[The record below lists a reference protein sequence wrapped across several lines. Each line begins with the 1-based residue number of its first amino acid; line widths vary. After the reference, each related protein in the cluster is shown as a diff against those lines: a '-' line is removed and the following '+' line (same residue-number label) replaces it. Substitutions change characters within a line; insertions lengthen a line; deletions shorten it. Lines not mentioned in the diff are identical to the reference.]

1 MSQYHQHTD
10 RPNYMQVYSVRE
22 EYEDGT
28 VRILQTAVASI
39 ALEDL
44 RPNTTV
50 TYQVAAVDQSGRE
63 GARSAVLTLRTPL
76 GKDELTIGTLSSD
89 GLVLLTMH
97 LQHM

>member
-10 RPNYMQVYSVRE
+10 RPHYMQIYSVRE

-39 ALEDL
+39 AVEDL

-50 TYQVAAVDQSGRE
+50 TYQVAAVDQSGRG
-63 GARSAVLTLRTPL
+63 GARSAVLTLRTPS

-97 LQHM
+97 LQHV